1 MEAEKSAKLEKVK
14 QRKLH
19 LLRLRALKNKVSQ
32 LERKQESLSSLLR
45 QARADL
51 VVKLEACDNLKRF
64 KGGYQWNN
72 TRAQIRGIK
81 KLINRLLERKFSSG
95 VALTRAK
102 LKILQIEYHPTPVQI
117 EIWKQN
123 KWHLDATKYWD
134 LK

>member
-19 LLRLRALKNKVSQ
+19 LLRLRALKNKVAQ

-64 KGGYQWNN
+64 KGGYQWMN
-72 TRAQIRGIK
+72 TRAQIRKIK
-81 KLINRLLERKFSSG
+81 KLINHILEQKFSTR
-95 VALTRAK
+95 VALTRTK
-102 LKILQIEYHPTPVQI
+102 LKTLQLEYHPTPV
-117 EIWKQN
+117 
-123 KWHLDATKYWD
+123 
-134 LK
+134 

>member
-1 MEAEKSAKLEKVK
+1 MGAEKSANLEKVK
-14 QRKLH
+14 QRKLY
-19 LLRLRALKNKVSQ
+19 LLRLRVFKNKAAQ

-81 KLINRLLERKFSSG
+81 ADTEERERRLAE
-95 VALTRAK
+95 
-102 LKILQIEYHPTPVQI
+102 LQWQEQF
-117 EIWKQN
+117 EEEFFA
-123 KWHLDATKYWD
+123 HLFDSEPEEEVLAQEEWRNHIID
-134 LK
+134 